1 MDTRKIFRHS
11 FVPEVELETQEIDGK
26 RHYVLPDGRAFRSVT
41 TVLGEKLDKT
51 ALMEWKKRVGEEQA
65 QKISTQ
71 AARRGTAVHSLAE
84 RYVLNEDNY
93 LRDAMPS
100 SVDSFRAIR
109 SCLDAHVD
117 NLLGVEIPLY
127 STALCTA
134 GTCDLIGDYDGV
146 PSIIDFKTSRKLKK
160 ESWIESYFLQTT
172 CYAMMFS
179 YMYGLKIPQVVVM
192 IAVDDEPEAQV
203 FVKPVKDYVERVVEI
218 FRG

>member
-1 MDTRKIFRHS
+1 MEQRKIFKHNLA
-11 FVPEVELETQEIDGK
+11 PIIELETQEIDGK

-51 ALMEWKKRVGEEQA
+51 ALLEWKKRVGEDQA

-71 AARRGTAVHSLAE
+71 AARRGTAVHALAE

-100 SVDSFRAIR
+100 SVDSFRSLR
-109 SCLDAHVD
+109 SCLDRHVD
-117 NLLGVEIPLY
+117 DLLGIEIPLH
-127 STALCTA
+127 SVALKTA
-134 GTCDLIGDYDGV
+134 GRCDLVGHYDGV
-146 PSIIDFKTSRKLKK
+146 PSVIDFKTSRKLKK